1 MISAFPH
8 THIQGKSVWTKLL
21 RNGKA
26 IDYLFNAESFDF
38 NYQFENRLTK
48 SIRLFQVNIS
58 LELLI
63 EICE

>member
-8 THIQGKSVWTKLL
+8 THNQGKSVWTKII

-38 NYQFENRLTK
+38 NYQFENRLSK
-48 SIRLFQVNIS
+48 PIQLFQVKIFS
-58 LELLI
+58 
-63 EICE
+63 